1 MIGRPK
7 RQGFTLVEL
16 LVATALLSLLAINIW
31 MLLGTY
37 RRLFESGSARADQS
51 RLGRALL
58 EQMSD
63 DLGSAIQDTNF
74 DTIADK
80 KQEKTKPTGLLGRI
94 KARPK
99 EDVES
104 NLYRFGLFG
113 TANSIRLDIIKI
125 TPEQA
130 FSLYEQD
137 QASDDFKES
146 LDEPLPEVAEL
157 QTIDYRFT
165 PIKKPDRDKKEDED
179 ADDFSFEDSN
189 GEQVYEPR
197 PGLVRRELRFDRP
210 TVRTGSQ
217 DDNSEN
223 SSSVA
228 ETEMEEENFE
238 PLTPVDT
245 WIPEVTDMQL
255 SYYDGKSW
263 GNNWDSIKR
272 KSLPAAIRIAVTF
285 ESFDPE
291 EHRRAERAQYEAE
304 LSDNESTDFERD
316 SKSLLTNEDELLS
329 PPINRQDEEDDQAY
343 QIPTRTYQI
352 VVAMPV
358 SPKFPGS
365 RAAIATSSEIR
376 STIAEPREPQREPGL
391 TRPRRAAK
399 GNRPGLIKKPSSDRW
414 IRSQPNE

>member
-94 KARPK
+94 KARPE

-179 ADDFSFEDSN
+179 ADEFSFEDSN
-189 GEQVYEPR
+189 GEQVYKPR

-210 TVRTGSQ
+210 TVTTGSQ
-217 DDNSEN
+217 DDDSEN

-228 ETEMEEENFE
+228 ETEMDEENFE
-238 PLTPVDT
+238 PLTPADT

-316 SKSLLTNEDELLS
+316 SKSLLTNEDELLP